1 MAIARKQGEIER
13 IKAMLPDIKRREK
26 EAIKKY
32 GGVNFSHGSS
42 YQLACIASLKAEIAR
57 TQASSKAIQKS
68 RYPRCMQRGIPTL

>member
-1 MAIARKQGEIER
+1 MGSSPKTKSDYQMAIARKQGEIER

-57 TQASSKAIQKS
+57 LKAEMKNA
-68 RYPRCMQRGIPTL
+68 PKG